1 MSLHLVSLYLGR
13 KVTLWVSCRTELSAL
28 SVHSLMWV
36 PLAHS
41 FVNKPSPIRKI
52 STQPTERGK
61 KKKFSNDIACQAELM
76 NPSPCSGLWPFCDFT
91 SYPPGLVSS
100 PVTFACFAHFAPAT
114 RVLSFLRQN
123 QTDVPR
129 LKALCTLLFPL
140 PNPLLR
146 SCSF

>member
-52 STQPTERGK
+52 STQPTERGE

-100 PVTFACFAHFAPAT
+100 PCHLCLLCSLCSSHPGPLVPQTEPDRRAPLKGALHFA
-114 RVLSFLRQN
+114 
-123 QTDVPR
+123 VPS
-129 LKALCTLLFPL
+129 A
-140 PNPLLR
+140 
-146 SCSF
+146 